1 MDTIE
6 DTGEPTLRRE
16 WLSRAEAAAA
26 LSVIAGL
33 AHLWAAPAHSG
44 GWWGYGA
51 FFVGVGLAQT
61 FSGFVLPLWP
71 KPLLLVTV
79 IWGNVG
85 VILVYVVTR
94 TSGIP
99 LGPHA
104 GIVEDATPFDVLTT
118 VVELGLVF
126 LLVTMLASAYRAWTI
141 NALLA
146 VGISAWVLR
155 LTGSLP

>member
-1 MDTIE
+1 M
-6 DTGEPTLRRE
+6 
-16 WLSRAEAAAA
+16 
-26 LSVIAGL
+26 VAGL

-51 FFVGVGLAQT
+51 FFVGVGLAQMVY
-61 FSGFVLPLWP
+61 GFVLPMKP
-71 KPLLLVTV
+71 NPLLISTA
-79 IWGNVG
+79 IWGNIG

-104 GIVEDATPFDVLTT
+104 GIVEDATPFDVMTT
-118 VVELGLVF
+118 VVELGLVVV
-126 LLVTMLASAYRAWTI
+126 LVSMLDGAHRAWTL

-146 VGISAWVLR
+146 VGVAAWVLR
-155 LTGSLP
+155 FTGTLP